1 MSFGGCI
8 DHVVGCRHLLEALH
22 RVGGGLATLVTVG
35 YVSYHWLS
43 FPLHLHHL
51 FWRLYQSC
59 DLMPL
64 FVGSSA
70 SCQWRL
76 RHIIGGCVISLV
88 ALHRIIGRECEK
100 AALT

>member
-22 RVGGGLATLVTVG
+22 RVGGGLATLVIGG

-43 FPLHLHHL
+43 FPSHLRHL
-51 FWRLYQSC
+51 FWRLHQSC
-59 DLMPL
+59 DLVLL
-64 FVGSSA
+64 FVGSSE
-70 SCQWRL
+70 SCQRRL
-76 RHIIGGCVISLV
+76 ISLV
-88 ALHRIIGRECEK
+88 ALHRVIGRECEK